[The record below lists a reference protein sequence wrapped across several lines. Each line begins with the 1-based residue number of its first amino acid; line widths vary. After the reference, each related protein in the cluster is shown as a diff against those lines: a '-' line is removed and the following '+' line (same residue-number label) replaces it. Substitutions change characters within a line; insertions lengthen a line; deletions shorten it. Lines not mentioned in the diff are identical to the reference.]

1 MRALD
6 VWLYGRRAGRLEQD
20 GGQLRFGYADDY
32 RADGGP
38 PLSCSLPTAGGPY
51 EREAEAFFA
60 NLLPDGE
67 VRTLIARRLGVS
79 AGNDFGLLSAIGGD
93 CAGAVTLL
101 APGAPSDEFDTP
113 GDEDPS
119 VAGPSVRWLDEAQ
132 LAEALDE
139 LPRRPLLADPD
150 EGIRLSLA
158 GAQDKLP
165 VVVEGDRIG
174 IPLGRTPST
183 HIVKTPIAH
192 FDDTV
197 ANEAFCLEL
206 AGVLGLSAAT
216 AEVRA
221 AAGRDFLLVERYDR
235 RREVGGRV
243 ERIHQEDF
251 CQALAIPPQL
261 KYESEGGPGLADCF
275 GLLRRVSGERAA
287 DVIGLLDAV
296 TLNFLIGNHDAHGK
310 NFSLLHDG
318 RSIAL
323 APLYDLVATAV
334 YPGLDRKLAM
344 SIGGEYRPDYVRR
357 RHVERFAAAAGL
369 GAAAARRRMLALAAR
384 APAAAAELVAA
395 RDDRPSVLTRV
406 VDTVAQRAAWLQR
419 ELS

>member
-20 GGQLRFGYADDY
+20 GGQLRFAYADDY
-32 RADGGP
+32 RADGGQ
-38 PLSCSLPTAGGPY
+38 PLSCSLPIAGGPF
-51 EREAEAFFA
+51 EREAETFFA

-67 VRTLIARRLGVS
+67 VRTLVARRLGVS

-101 APGAPSDEFDTP
+101 PVAEAPERSP
-113 GDEDPS
+113 GEPR
-119 VAGPSVRWLDEAQ
+119 VRWLAEPE

-139 LPRRPLLADPD
+139 LPRRPLLADPE

-165 VVVEGDRIG
+165 VVVEGERIG

-183 HIVKTPIAH
+183 HIIKTPIAH

-197 ANEAFCLEL
+197 ANEAFCLAL
-206 AGVLGLSAAT
+206 AGALGLSAAT
-216 AEVRA
+216 ADVRA
-221 AAGRDFLLVERYDR
+221 AAGREFLLVERYDR
-235 RREVGGRV
+235 RHFGDGRV

-251 CQALAIPPQL
+251 CQALAVPPQL

-275 GLLRRVSGERAA
+275 GLVRRAATERAS
-287 DVIGLLDAV
+287 DLITLLDAM
-296 TLNFLIGNHDAHGK
+296 TFNFLIGNHDAHGK

-318 RSIAL
+318 AAIAL
-323 APLYDLVATAV
+323 APLYDLVSTAV
-334 YPGLDRKLAM
+334 YAGLDRKLAM
-344 SIGGEYRPDYVRR
+344 AIGGEYRPGYVRR
-357 RHVERFAAAAGL
+357 RHVERFAATAGL
-369 GAAAARRRMLALAAR
+369 GGAATRRRMLALSAR
-384 APAAAAELVAA
+384 VPGAAAELAAA
-395 RDDRPSVLTRV
+395 RTDRPAVLDRV
-406 VDTVAQRAAWLQR
+406 LETITERAGWLQR
-419 ELS
+419 ELA

>member
-1 MRALD
+1 M
-6 VWLYGRRAGRLEQD
+6 
-20 GGQLRFGYADDY
+20 
-32 RADGGP
+32 
-38 PLSCSLPTAGGPY
+38 
-51 EREAEAFFA
+51 
-60 NLLPDGE
+60 
-67 VRTLIARRLGVS
+67 
-79 AGNDFGLLSAIGGD
+79 
-93 CAGAVTLL
+93 
-101 APGAPSDEFDTP
+101 
-113 GDEDPS
+113 
-119 VAGPSVRWLDEAQ
+119 RWLDDPSLAQ
-132 LAEALDE
+132 TIAD
-139 LPRRPLLADPD
+139 LPRKPLFADPED
-150 EGIRLSLA
+150 GIRLSLA